1 MSGEDASPYTVIG
14 WHTYHAAGTYQVTVS
29 VSDPYGN
36 AITATKVVTV
46 AALLDTGYAG
56 SEAATVGEPL
66 PTGDPLAVLAG
77 PLAGGGETPSYA
89 VVNWDDGSTPSTVSL
104 QENGSLYEVP
114 ADHTYQSAG
123 VFAVQTLF
131 YDAAGALV
139 EATVSSVNMLAADV
153 QVIGPADV
161 PGNSEYTYKVQD
173 IGNATVKSWKVDG
186 DLTDVARVE
195 PSDDMTQAVVQ
206 FKNSKPA
213 SGNLLVT
220 LSDTTTKA
228 LPLVVVQVI
237 VKDTPTSFAPN
248 ASFKDKNAN
257 GQGYKGELETA
268 GNKQLPIDP
277 PAPVQMGT
285 EQAIG
290 NSPNTPA
297 LKWEAEVTLVGP
309 GPNKDE
315 GVDHIQVGF
324 QQVAVVIDMTSLFA
338 NTRIRSSLMS
348 VPPQRFL
355 DVAFGRKNDSPW
367 YDLNLDP
374 NPPTYLPGSVYLA
387 NVGAGNPTVIGAS
400 DNPRAVAITV
410 YDKNTQVA
418 RRFFY
423 KIQFTLNVAAST
435 TQKGY
440 DMDLFREASADW
452 SWDASGAIAQTGK
465 DNNGNILTSWTP
477 STVAGV
483 TPPGKAGWNTN
494 ITLPVPL
501 LTGGDLLND
510 AFQKQ
515 TYTTK

>member
-1 MSGEDASPYTVIG
+1 
-14 WHTYHAAGTYQVTVS
+14 
-29 VSDPYGN
+29 
-36 AITATKVVTV
+36 
-46 AALLDTGYAG
+46 
-56 SEAATVGEPL
+56 
-66 PTGDPLAVLAG
+66 
-77 PLAGGGETPSYA
+77 
-89 VVNWDDGSTPSTVSL
+89 
-104 QENGSLYEVP
+104 
-114 ADHTYQSAG
+114 
-123 VFAVQTLF
+123 
-131 YDAAGALV
+131 
-139 EATVSSVNMLAADV
+139 MLAADV

-418 RRFFY
+418 RCFFY